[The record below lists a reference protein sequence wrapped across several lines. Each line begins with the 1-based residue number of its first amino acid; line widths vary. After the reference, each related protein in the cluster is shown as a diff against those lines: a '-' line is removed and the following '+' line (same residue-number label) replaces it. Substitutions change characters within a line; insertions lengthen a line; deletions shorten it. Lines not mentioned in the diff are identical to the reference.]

1 MINRKDIIDA
11 SSKYYHQYKK
21 KKNIKNRIVTTVK
34 KKKNVA
40 VRAEEATGPIMV
52 SFY

>member
-1 MINRKDIIDA
+1 MINRKDIIDV

-21 KKNIKNRIVTTVK
+21 KYKKQDSYYSK

>member
-1 MINRKDIIDA
+1 MPLASIIINT
-11 SSKYYHQYKK
+11 KK
-21 KKNIKNRIVTTVK
+21 KKHKKQDSYYSK